1 MIDPKKLRIAL
12 GMTLQQVGDDL
23 KVSHSTVSG
32 WESKRRTP
40 AISQALKLS
49 KVLGVPDQKV
59 SAFMAFWGNSND

>member
-23 KVSHSTVSG
+23 KVSLSTVSG

-40 AISQALKLS
+40 AISLALKWA